1 VPRGVLTQ
9 VDRPR
14 GVREAILKLLPED
27 GTPVLNRVMQV
38 MLTRSLGR
46 QISQE
51 EYFAARDN
59 LFENDLIGRLRGQG
73 GTIFLA
79 KQHSESRPPERAA
92 ALTERWTEARLME
105 PLREF
110 LEGSFRVGLDLPSNA
125 FCVVQDTSRIGP
137 TKGRWARPDFVLV
150 SAMKFKLMSGAQ
162 VDVHSFELKTETG
175 VDNLAVYEALAQTR
189 FTHFGHLVW
198 HLPRNSPQETILPE
212 IKAQC
217 DEHGVGLIRII
228 DPKKPEATEILLD
241 PVRKETLPALV
252 DSFLESRLNEVLRGR
267 LARAIGGNSQ

>member
-1 VPRGVLTQ
+1 
-9 VDRPR
+9 
-14 GVREAILKLLPED
+14 
-27 GTPVLNRVMQV
+27 
-38 MLTRSLGR
+38 
-46 QISQE
+46 
-51 EYFAARDN
+51 
-59 LFENDLIGRLRGQG
+59 
-73 GTIFLA
+73 
-79 KQHSESRPPERAA
+79 
-92 ALTERWTEARLME
+92 
-105 PLREF
+105 
-110 LEGSFRVGLDLPSNA
+110 
-125 FCVVQDTSRIGP
+125 
-137 TKGRWARPDFVLV
+137 
-150 SAMKFKLMSGAQ
+150 MKFKLMSGAQ